1 MRQESI
7 ELHRIMIEVRARAE
21 QQLEQQKTLER
32 LVTAN
37 TLMQKANVSSQSKLL
52 LYNSNWPLVFNSCT
66 HIF

>member
-52 LYNSNWPLVFNSCT
+52 LYNS
-66 HIF
+66 I